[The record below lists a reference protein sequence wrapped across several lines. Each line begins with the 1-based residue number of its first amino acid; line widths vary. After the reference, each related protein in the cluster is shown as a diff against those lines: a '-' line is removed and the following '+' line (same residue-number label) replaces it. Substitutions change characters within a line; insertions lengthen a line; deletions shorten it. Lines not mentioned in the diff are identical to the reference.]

1 MSQPSSNPPSPTIE
15 TSTPSIV
22 VPSSNA
28 THVDIESPYFLYS
41 SNGTST
47 TLVVNL
53 LTGIDNYYPWSL
65 AITMALKGRNKF
77 CFVDGT
83 LPTPPAI
90 DPHHAHWHRV
100 NNMVMSWLLNSIR
113 PSLAHTVLY
122 APNDATVWADLKER
136 FSTANGRR
144 IYDLERRI
152 ATIRQ
157 QDYSIADYHNIL
169 CALWDELTL
178 LDPPPV
184 CTCSARTAY
193 ASQMERRRLF
203 QFLMGLRD
211 TYTQTRS
218 NLLLKTTMPTVKA
231 TYSLLLQDEAQRI
244 IYQSDSPATSVALQ
258 TTAHGKSS
266 LSSNVP
272 LSSVVPPTTVDTSIL
287 GKYPPPLQMT
297 GQTNEMTLSFANV
310 AHQPYTRSTQT
321 RSRPK
326 CTHCGLLG
334 HTQQVCYKLHGSPPG
349 HKYYKKGNTNGIPS
363 STPKPPPPITGSIS
377 SDSIQQ
383 LLHLLH
389 EVKEPKANL
398 ASMSLTLASI
408 FNASTEWVIDTGATD
423 HCITDCQEAKRVWQR
438 VELPVISQA
447 IGNLQECFLSIW
459 RTANATAAG
468 KGDGKGGYENR
479 EEVIMHY
486 VESRKSKRMKIPPAR
501 FEDYVMH

>member
-22 VPSSNA
+22 VPLSNA
-28 THVDIESPYFLYS
+28 THVDIESPYFLHS
-41 SNGTST
+41 SDGTGT
-47 TLVVNL
+47 TLVVDL
-53 LTGIDNYYPWSL
+53 LTGIDNYYPCSL
-65 AITMALKGRNKF
+65 AMTMALKGRNKF

-90 DPHHAHWHRV
+90 DPHHARWHRV
-100 NNMVMSWLLNSIR
+100 NNMVI
-113 PSLAHTVLY
+113 A
-122 APNDATVWADLKER
+122 
-136 FSTANGRR
+136 FSTANGPR

-152 ATIRQ
+152 AIIRQ

-178 LDPPPV
+178 FDPPPV

-193 ASQMERRRLF
+193 ASQMERCRLF

-218 NLLLKTTMPTVKA
+218 NLLLKTIMPTVKA
-231 TYSLLLQDEAQRI
+231 AYSLLLQDEAQRI
-244 IYQSDSPATSVALQ
+244 IYQSDSPRTSVALQ

-272 LSSVVPPTTVDTSIL
+272 LSSVVPTTVDTPHPTSVL
-287 GKYPPPLQMT
+287 
-297 GQTNEMTLSFANV
+297 
-310 AHQPYTRSTQT
+310 
-321 RSRPK
+321 
-326 CTHCGLLG
+326 
-334 HTQQVCYKLHGSPPG
+334 KLHGYPPG

-383 LLHLLH
+383 LLHLLR

-398 ASMSLTLASI
+398 AGMSLTLASI
-408 FNASTEWVIDTGATD
+408 FNASTEWVIDTGAID
-423 HCITDCQEAKRVWQR
+423 HFQME
-438 VELPVISQA
+438 
-447 IGNLQECFLSIW
+447 
-459 RTANATAAG
+459 
-468 KGDGKGGYENR
+468 
-479 EEVIMHY
+479 
-486 VESRKSKRMKIPPAR
+486 IP
-501 FEDYVMH
+501 

>member
-22 VPSSNA
+22 VPLSNA
-28 THVDIESPYFLYS
+28 THVDIKSPYFLHS
-41 SNGTST
+41 SDGTGT
-47 TLVVNL
+47 TLVVDL

-65 AITMALKGRNKF
+65 AMTMALKGRNKF

-90 DPHHAHWHRV
+90 DPHHARWHRV
-100 NNMVMSWLLNSIR
+100 NNMVI
-113 PSLAHTVLY
+113 A
-122 APNDATVWADLKER
+122 
-136 FSTANGRR
+136 FSTANGPR

-178 LDPPPV
+178 FDPPPV
-184 CTCSARTAY
+184 CTCSTRTAY
-193 ASQMERRRLF
+193 ASQMERCRLF

-218 NLLLKTTMPTVKA
+218 NLLLKTIMPTVKA
-231 TYSLLLQDEAQRI
+231 AYSLLLQDEAQRI
-244 IYQSDSPATSVALQ
+244 IYQSDSPGTSVALQ

-272 LSSVVPPTTVDTSIL
+272 LSSVVPTTVDTSIL

-297 GQTNEMTLSFANV
+297 GQTNEMTPSFTNV

-334 HTQQVCYKLHGSPPG
+334 HTQQVCYKLHGYPPG

-383 LLHLLH
+383 LLHLLC

-398 ASMSLTLASI
+398 AGISLTLASI

-423 HCITDCQEAKRVWQR
+423 HVCSNYSLFNSPPITAYHMSTISVPNGDTIACPAFGLTSSGT
-438 VELPVISQA
+438 LPYFKLFTISRSPSNYFSKHKTVLEGEIEPEQHPGA
-447 IGNLQECFLSIW
+447 IIPCPEIIFIATNPSYTHL
-459 RTANATAAG
+459 RTQFQGINHCSLRTLG
-468 KGDGKGGYENR
+468 TKK
-479 EEVIMHY
+479 
-486 VESRKSKRMKIPPAR
+486 
-501 FEDYVMH
+501 

>member
-15 TSTPSIV
+15 TSIPSIV

-28 THVDIESPYFLYS
+28 THVDIESPYFLHS
-41 SNGTST
+41 SDGSGT

-65 AITMALKGRNKF
+65 AMTMALKRRNKF

-100 NNMVMSWLLNSIR
+100 NNKVMSWLLNSIH

-122 APNDATVWADLKER
+122 APNATTVWVDLKER
-136 FSTANGRR
+136 FSTANGPR

-152 ATIRQ
+152 ATIKQ

-178 LDPPPV
+178 LDPPP
-184 CTCSARTAY
+184 
-193 ASQMERRRLF
+193 
-203 QFLMGLRD
+203 
-211 TYTQTRS
+211 
-218 NLLLKTTMPTVKA
+218 
-231 TYSLLLQDEAQRI
+231 DEAQRI
-244 IYQSDSPATSVALQ
+244 IYQSDSLATSVALQ

-266 LSSNVP
+266 LSNNVT

-297 GQTNEMTLSFANV
+297 GQTNEMTPSFANV

-334 HTQQVCYKLHGSPPG
+334 HTQQVCYKLHRYPPG
-349 HKYYKKGNTNGIPS
+349 HKYNKKGNTNGIPS

-383 LLHLLH
+383 LLHLLR

-398 ASMSLTLASI
+398 AGMSLTLSSI

-423 HCITDCQEAKRVWQR
+423 HYLILMWIT
-438 VELPVISQA
+438 L
-447 IGNLQECFLSIW
+447 
-459 RTANATAAG
+459 
-468 KGDGKGGYENR
+468 
-479 EEVIMHY
+479 
-486 VESRKSKRMKIPPAR
+486 
-501 FEDYVMH
+501 